1 MLMLA
6 KQSPHKLFVREC
18 AHVVA
23 CLYMQEVKELLLQ
36 GKVPPDSKAC
46 LDKFLANK

>member
-1 MLMLA
+1 MVA
-6 KQSPHKLFVREC
+6 TQSPHKHFVYEP
-18 AHVVA
+18 AYMVA
-23 CLYMQEVKELLLQ
+23 CLCILQEVKELLLQ